1 MVIDWYSPIA
11 EGERLAKAGD
21 ARVIVIGGLADS
33 LINFRGTLLRRL
45 VAEGHHVT
53 ACAPDAADGVRRQL
67 AALGVAYRH
76 VPIQRAGMNPM
87 RDVTTLR
94 ALAALYREVRP
105 DLVLTYTIKPV
116 IYGSLAAR
124 LTGVPRV
131 CSIITGLGYSFGTAT
146 WRQRALNPVVRSL
159 FRLALAHNEV
169 VFFQNPDDLRQFV
182 DAGLANDRQAVLVNG
197 SGVDLEHFS
206 VAPLPEGT
214 PAFLLATRLLWE
226 KGVGEYVEA
235 ARRLKARYPTARFR
249 LLGPLDPNPAA
260 VSRAQV
266 DAWSDEGV
274 IEYLG
279 SANDVRPAIADASV
293 FVLPSAY
300 REGTP
305 RAVLEAMAMGRAV
318 ITTDAPGCRETV
330 TRGENGFLVPMRDSA
345 ALADAMERFLGDP
358 GLVAPMGARS
368 RAIAE
373 EKYDVHL
380 VNRVMMRAMG
390 LGSDG

>member
-1 MVIDWYSPIA
+1 MS
-11 EGERLAKAGD
+11 GD
-21 ARVIVIGGLADS
+21 ARVMVVGGHADS
-33 LINFRGTLLRRL
+33 LIHFRGPLLRQL
-45 VAEGHHVT
+45 VAEGHDVT
-53 ACAPDAADGVRRQL
+53 ACAPDAGADVRREL
-67 AALGVAYRH
+67 AALGIAYRH

-87 RDVTTLR
+87 RDVGTVR
-94 ALAALYREVRP
+94 ALTALYREVQP

-124 LTGVPRV
+124 LSRVPRI
-131 CSIITGLGYSFGTAT
+131 CSLITGLGYSFGTAT
-146 WRQRALNPVVRSL
+146 LRQRALNPVVQSL
-159 FRLALAHNEV
+159 FRFALAHNEV

-182 DAGLANDRQAVLVNG
+182 DAGLASDRQAVLVNG
-197 SGVDLEHFS
+197 SGVDLEHFR

-214 PAFLLATRLLWE
+214 PTFLLTTRLLWE

-235 ARRLKARYPTARFR
+235 ARTLKAKYPTARFR

-260 VSRAQV
+260 VSRAQL
-266 DAWSDEGV
+266 DAWSAEGV

-279 SANDVRPAIADASV
+279 STNDVRPAVADTSV

-305 RAVLEAMAMGRAV
+305 RSILEAMAMGRAI

-330 TRGENGFLVPMRDSA
+330 RGDENGFLVPVSDSI
-345 ALADAMERFLGDP
+345 ALAGAMERFLRDP
-358 GLVAPMGARS
+358 GLVAPMGMRS

-390 LGSDG
+390 LSAEA

>member
-1 MVIDWYSPIA
+1 
-11 EGERLAKAGD
+11 
-21 ARVIVIGGLADS
+21 
-33 LINFRGTLLRRL
+33 LIHFRGPLLQRL
-45 VAEGHHVT
+45 VAEGHEVT
-53 ACAPDAADGVRRQL
+53 ACAPDASAAIRREL
-67 AALGVAYRH
+67 AALGVTYRH

-87 RDVTTLR
+87 RDVGTVR
-94 ALAALYREVRP
+94 ALATLYREVQP

-124 LTGVPRV
+124 VAGVPRV

-159 FRLALAHNEV
+159 FRFALSHNEV

-182 DAGLANDRQAVLVNG
+182 DAGLASDRQAVLVNG
-197 SGVDLEHFS
+197 SGVDLEHFR

-214 PAFLLATRLLWE
+214 PVFLLTTRLLWE
-226 KGVGEYVEA
+226 KGVGEYVAA
-235 ARRLKARYPTARFR
+235 ARSLKAKYPTARFR

-260 VSRAQV
+260 VSRVQL
-266 DAWSDEGV
+266 DAWTTEGV

-279 SANDVRPAIADASV
+279 STNDVRPAIADASV

-305 RAVLEAMAMGRAV
+305 RSILEAMSMGRPI

-330 TRGENGFLVPMRDSA
+330 RRDENGFLVPMSDWT
-345 ALADAMERFLGDP
+345 ALADAMERFLRDP
-358 GLVAPMGARS
+358 ERVAPMGARS

-380 VNRVMMRAMG
+380 VNRMMMRAMG
-390 LGSDG
+390 LTSDA

>member
-1 MVIDWYSPIA
+1 MS
-11 EGERLAKAGD
+11 GD
-21 ARVIVIGGLADS
+21 ARVMVVGGHADS
-33 LINFRGTLLRRL
+33 LIHFRGPLLRRL
-45 VAEGHHVT
+45 VAEGHDVT
-53 ACAPDAADGVRRQL
+53 ACAPDAGADVRREL
-67 AALGVAYRH
+67 AALGIAYRH

-87 RDVTTLR
+87 RDVGTVR
-94 ALAALYREVRP
+94 ALTALYREVQP

-124 LTGVPRV
+124 LSRVPRI
-131 CSIITGLGYSFGTAT
+131 CSLITGLGYSFGTAT
-146 WRQRALNPVVRSL
+146 LRQRALNPVVQSL
-159 FRLALAHNEV
+159 FRFALAHNEV

-182 DAGLANDRQAVLVNG
+182 DAGLASDRQAVLVNG
-197 SGVDLEHFS
+197 SGVDLEHFR

-214 PAFLLATRLLWE
+214 PTFLLTTRLLWE

-235 ARRLKARYPTARFR
+235 ARTLKAKYPTARFR

-260 VSRAQV
+260 VSRAQL
-266 DAWSDEGV
+266 DAWTAEGV

-279 SANDVRPAIADASV
+279 STNDVRPAIADTSV

-305 RAVLEAMAMGRAV
+305 RSILEAMAMGRAI

-330 TRGENGFLVPMRDSA
+330 RGDENGFLVPVSDSI
-345 ALADAMERFLGDP
+345 ALAGAMERFLRDP
-358 GLVAPMGARS
+358 GLVAPMGMRS

-390 LGSDG
+390 LSAEA

>member
-1 MVIDWYSPIA
+1 MS
-11 EGERLAKAGD
+11 GD
-21 ARVIVIGGLADS
+21 ARVMVVGGHADS
-33 LINFRGTLLRRL
+33 LIHFRGPLLRQL
-45 VAEGHHVT
+45 VAEGHDVT
-53 ACAPDAADGVRRQL
+53 ACAPDAGADVRREL
-67 AALGVAYRH
+67 AALGIAYRH

-87 RDVTTLR
+87 RDVGTVR
-94 ALAALYREVRP
+94 ALTALYREVQP

-124 LTGVPRV
+124 LSRVPRI
-131 CSIITGLGYSFGTAT
+131 CSLITGLGYSFGTAT
-146 WRQRALNPVVRSL
+146 LRQRALNPVVQSL
-159 FRLALAHNEV
+159 FRFALAHNEV

-182 DAGLANDRQAVLVNG
+182 DAGLASDRQAVLVNG
-197 SGVDLEHFS
+197 SGVDLEHFR

-214 PAFLLATRLLWE
+214 PTFLLTTRLLWE

-235 ARRLKARYPTARFR
+235 ARTLKAKYPTARFR

-260 VSRAQV
+260 VSRAQL
-266 DAWSDEGV
+266 DAWSAEGV

-279 SANDVRPAIADASV
+279 STNDVRPAVADTSV

-305 RAVLEAMAMGRAV
+305 RSILEAMAMGRAI

-330 TRGENGFLVPMRDSA
+330 RGDENGFLVPVSDSI
-345 ALADAMERFLGDP
+345 ALASAMERFLRDP
-358 GLVAPMGARS
+358 GLVAPMGVRS

-390 LGSDG
+390 LSAEA

>member
-1 MVIDWYSPIA
+1 MS
-11 EGERLAKAGD
+11 GD
-21 ARVIVIGGLADS
+21 ARVMVVGGHADS
-33 LINFRGTLLRRL
+33 LIHFRGPLLRQL
-45 VAEGHHVT
+45 VAEGHDVT
-53 ACAPDAADGVRRQL
+53 ACAPDAGADVRREL
-67 AALGVAYRH
+67 AALGIAYRH

-87 RDVTTLR
+87 RDVGTVR
-94 ALAALYREVRP
+94 ALTALYREVQP

-124 LTGVPRV
+124 LSRVPRI
-131 CSIITGLGYSFGTAT
+131 CSLITGLGYSFGTAT
-146 WRQRALNPVVRSL
+146 LRQRALNPVVQSL
-159 FRLALAHNEV
+159 FRFALAHNEV

-182 DAGLANDRQAVLVNG
+182 DAGLASDRQAVLVNG
-197 SGVDLEHFS
+197 SGVDLEHFR

-214 PAFLLATRLLWE
+214 PTFLLTTRLLWE

-235 ARRLKARYPTARFR
+235 ARTLKAKYPTARFR

-260 VSRAQV
+260 VSRAQL
-266 DAWSDEGV
+266 DAWSAEGV

-279 SANDVRPAIADASV
+279 STNDVRPAVADTSV

-305 RAVLEAMAMGRAV
+305 RSILEAMAMGRAI

-330 TRGENGFLVPMRDSA
+330 RGDENGFLVPVSDSI
-345 ALADAMERFLGDP
+345 ALTSAMERFLRDP
-358 GLVAPMGARS
+358 GLVAPMGVRS

-390 LGSDG
+390 LSAEA

>member
-1 MVIDWYSPIA
+1 MS
-11 EGERLAKAGD
+11 GD
-21 ARVIVIGGLADS
+21 ARVMVIGGHADS
-33 LINFRGTLLRRL
+33 LIHFRGPLLRRL
-45 VAEGHHVT
+45 VAEGHDVT
-53 ACAPDAADGVRRQL
+53 ACAPDAGADVRREL
-67 AALGVAYRH
+67 AALGIAYRH

-87 RDVTTLR
+87 RDVGTVR
-94 ALAALYREVRP
+94 ALTALYREVQP

-124 LTGVPRV
+124 LSRVPRI
-131 CSIITGLGYSFGTAT
+131 CSLITGLGYSFGTAT
-146 WRQRALNPVVRSL
+146 LRQRALNPVVQSL
-159 FRLALAHNEV
+159 FRFALAHNEV

-182 DAGLANDRQAVLVNG
+182 DAGLASDRQAVLVNG
-197 SGVDLEHFS
+197 SGVDLEHFR

-214 PAFLLATRLLWE
+214 PTFLLTTRLLWE

-235 ARRLKARYPTARFR
+235 ARTLKAKYPTARFR

-260 VSRAQV
+260 VSRAQL
-266 DAWSDEGV
+266 DAWSAEGV

-279 SANDVRPAIADASV
+279 STNDVRPAIADTSV

-305 RAVLEAMAMGRAV
+305 RSILEAMAMGRAI

-330 TRGENGFLVPMRDSA
+330 RGDENGFLVPVSDSI
-345 ALADAMERFLGDP
+345 ALASAMERFLRDP
-358 GLVAPMGARS
+358 GLVAPMGMRS

-390 LGSDG
+390 LSAEA

>member
-1 MVIDWYSPIA
+1 MS
-11 EGERLAKAGD
+11 GD
-21 ARVIVIGGLADS
+21 ARVMVVGGLADS
-33 LINFRGTLLRRL
+33 LINFRGPLLRRL
-45 VAEGHHVT
+45 VAEGHDVT
-53 ACAPDAADGVRRQL
+53 ACAPDAGAGVRREL
-67 AALGVAYRH
+67 AALGVSYRH

-87 RDVTTLR
+87 RDVGTVR
-94 ALAALYREVRP
+94 ALTALYREVQP

-124 LTGVPRV
+124 LSGVPRI
-131 CSIITGLGYSFGTAT
+131 CSLITGLGYSFGNAT
-146 WRQRALNPVVRSL
+146 LRQRALNPVVRSL
-159 FRLALAHNEV
+159 FRFALAHNEV

-182 DAGLANDRQAVLVNG
+182 DAGLASDRQAVLVNG
-197 SGVDLEHFS
+197 SGVDLEHFR

-214 PAFLLATRLLWE
+214 PTFLLTTRLLWE

-235 ARRLKARYPTARFR
+235 ARSLKAKYPAARFR

-260 VSRAQV
+260 VSRAQL
-266 DAWSDEGV
+266 DAWSAEGV

-279 SANDVRPAIADASV
+279 STDDVRPAIADTSV

-305 RAVLEAMAMGRAV
+305 RSILEAMAMGRAI

-330 TRGENGFLVPMRDSA
+330 RGDENGFLVPMSDSI
-345 ALADAMERFLGDP
+345 ALASAMERFLRDP

-390 LGSDG
+390 LGADA

>member
-1 MVIDWYSPIA
+1 MS
-11 EGERLAKAGD
+11 GD
-21 ARVIVIGGLADS
+21 ARVMVVGGHAES
-33 LINFRGTLLRRL
+33 LIHFRGPLLRRL
-45 VAEGHHVT
+45 VAEGHDVT
-53 ACAPDAADGVRRQL
+53 ACAPDAAADVRREL
-67 AALGVAYRH
+67 AALGIAYRH

-87 RDVTTLR
+87 RDVGTVR
-94 ALAALYREVRP
+94 ALTALYREVQP

-124 LTGVPRV
+124 LSRVPRI
-131 CSIITGLGYSFGTAT
+131 CSLITGLGYSFGTAT
-146 WRQRALNPVVRSL
+146 LRQRALNPVVQSL
-159 FRLALAHNEV
+159 FRFALAHNEV

-182 DAGLANDRQAVLVNG
+182 DAGLASDRQAVLVNG
-197 SGVDLEHFS
+197 SGVDLEHFR

-214 PAFLLATRLLWE
+214 PTFLLTTRLLWE

-235 ARRLKARYPTARFR
+235 ARTLKAKYPTARFR

-260 VSRAQV
+260 VSRAQL
-266 DAWSDEGV
+266 DAWSAEGV

-279 SANDVRPAIADASV
+279 STNDVRPAIADTSV

-305 RAVLEAMAMGRAV
+305 RSILEAMAMGRAIV
-318 ITTDAPGCRETV
+318 TTDAPGCRETV
-330 TRGENGFLVPMRDSA
+330 RGDENGFLVPVSDSI
-345 ALADAMERFLGDP
+345 ALASAMERFLRDP
-358 GLVAPMGARS
+358 GLVAPMGVRS

-390 LGSDG
+390 LSAEA

>member
-1 MVIDWYSPIA
+1 MS
-11 EGERLAKAGD
+11 GD
-21 ARVIVIGGLADS
+21 ARVMVVGGHADS
-33 LINFRGTLLRRL
+33 LIHFRGPLLRRL
-45 VAEGHHVT
+45 VAEGHDVT
-53 ACAPDAADGVRRQL
+53 ACAPDAGADVRREL
-67 AALGVAYRH
+67 AALGIAYRH

-87 RDVTTLR
+87 RDVGTVR
-94 ALAALYREVRP
+94 ALTALYREVQP

-124 LTGVPRV
+124 LSRVPRI
-131 CSIITGLGYSFGTAT
+131 CSLITGLGYSFGTAT
-146 WRQRALNPVVRSL
+146 LRQRALNPVVQSL
-159 FRLALAHNEV
+159 FRFALAHNEV

-182 DAGLANDRQAVLVNG
+182 DAGLASDRQAVLVNG
-197 SGVDLEHFS
+197 SGVDLEHFR

-214 PAFLLATRLLWE
+214 PTFLLTTRLLWE

-235 ARRLKARYPTARFR
+235 ARTLKAKYPTARFR

-260 VSRAQV
+260 VSRAQL
-266 DAWSDEGV
+266 DAWSAEGV

-279 SANDVRPAIADASV
+279 STNDVRPAIADTSV

-305 RAVLEAMAMGRAV
+305 RSILEAMAMGRAI

-330 TRGENGFLVPMRDSA
+330 RGDENGFLVPVSDSI
-345 ALADAMERFLGDP
+345 ALASAMERFLRDP
-358 GLVAPMGARS
+358 GLVAPMGMRS

-390 LGSDG
+390 LSAEA

>member
-1 MVIDWYSPIA
+1 MS
-11 EGERLAKAGD
+11 GD
-21 ARVIVIGGLADS
+21 ARVMVVGGHADS
-33 LINFRGTLLRRL
+33 LIHFRGPLLRRL
-45 VAEGHHVT
+45 VAEGHDVT
-53 ACAPDAADGVRRQL
+53 ACAPDAGADVRREL
-67 AALGVAYRH
+67 AALGIAYRH

-87 RDVTTLR
+87 RDVGTVR
-94 ALAALYREVRP
+94 ALTALYREVQP

-124 LTGVPRV
+124 LSRVPRI
-131 CSIITGLGYSFGTAT
+131 CSLITGLGYSFGTAT
-146 WRQRALNPVVRSL
+146 LRQRALNPVVQSL
-159 FRLALAHNEV
+159 FRFALAHNEV
-169 VFFQNPDDLRQFV
+169 IFFQNPDDLRQFV
-182 DAGLANDRQAVLVNG
+182 DAGLASDRQAVLVNG
-197 SGVDLEHFS
+197 SGVDLEHFR

-214 PAFLLATRLLWE
+214 PTFLLTTRLLWE

-235 ARRLKARYPTARFR
+235 ARTLKAKYPTARFR

-260 VSRAQV
+260 VSRAQL
-266 DAWSDEGV
+266 DAWSAEGV

-279 SANDVRPAIADASV
+279 STNDVRPAIADTSV

-305 RAVLEAMAMGRAV
+305 RSILEAMAMGRAI

-330 TRGENGFLVPMRDSA
+330 RGDENGFLVPVSDSI
-345 ALADAMERFLGDP
+345 ALAGAMERFLRDP
-358 GLVAPMGARS
+358 GLVAPMGMRS

-390 LGSDG
+390 LSAEA

>member
-1 MVIDWYSPIA
+1 M
-11 EGERLAKAGD
+11 RGD
-21 ARVIVIGGLADS
+21 ARVMVVGGLADS
-33 LINFRGTLLRRL
+33 LINFRGPLLRRL
-45 VAEGHHVT
+45 VAEGHDVT
-53 ACAPDAADGVRRQL
+53 ACAPDAAAGVRREL

-87 RDVTTLR
+87 RDVGTMR
-94 ALAALYREVRP
+94 ALAALYREVQP

-124 LTGVPRV
+124 LAGVPHV
-131 CSIITGLGYSFGTAT
+131 CSMITGLGYSFGTAT

-159 FRLALAHNEV
+159 FRFALAHNEV

-182 DAGLANDRQAVLVNG
+182 DAGLTNDRQAVLVNG

-206 VAPLPEGT
+206 VASLPVGT
-214 PAFLLATRLLWE
+214 PTFLLITRLLWE

-266 DAWSDEGV
+266 DAWSAEGV

-279 SANDVRPAIADASV
+279 STNDVRPAIADASV

-305 RAVLEAMAMGRAV
+305 RAVLEAMAMGRAI

-330 TRGENGFLVPMRDSA
+330 ARGENGFLIPTKDST
-345 ALADAMERFLGDP
+345 ALAEAMERFLRDP

-390 LGSDG
+390 LSSDAEGASR

>member
-1 MVIDWYSPIA
+1 MS
-11 EGERLAKAGD
+11 GD
-21 ARVIVIGGLADS
+21 ARVMVVGGHADS
-33 LINFRGTLLRRL
+33 LIHFRGPLLRRL
-45 VAEGHHVT
+45 VAEGHDVT
-53 ACAPDAADGVRRQL
+53 ACAPDAGADVRREL
-67 AALGVAYRH
+67 AALGIAYRH

-87 RDVTTLR
+87 RDVGTVR
-94 ALAALYREVRP
+94 ALTALYREVQP

-124 LTGVPRV
+124 LSRVPRI
-131 CSIITGLGYSFGTAT
+131 CSLITGLGYSFGTAT
-146 WRQRALNPVVRSL
+146 LRQRALNPVVQSL
-159 FRLALAHNEV
+159 FRFALAHNEV

-182 DAGLANDRQAVLVNG
+182 DAGLASDRQAVLVNG
-197 SGVDLEHFS
+197 SGVDLEHFR

-214 PAFLLATRLLWE
+214 PTFLLTTRLLWE

-235 ARRLKARYPTARFR
+235 ARTLKAKYPTARFR

-260 VSRAQV
+260 VSRAQL
-266 DAWSDEGV
+266 DAWSAEGV

-279 SANDVRPAIADASV
+279 STNDVRPAVADTSV

-305 RAVLEAMAMGRAV
+305 RSILEAMAMGRAI

-330 TRGENGFLVPMRDSA
+330 RGDENGFLVPVSDSI
-345 ALADAMERFLGDP
+345 ALAGAMERFLRDP
-358 GLVAPMGARS
+358 GLVAPMGVRS

-390 LGSDG
+390 LSAEA

>member
-1 MVIDWYSPIA
+1 MS
-11 EGERLAKAGD
+11 GD
-21 ARVIVIGGLADS
+21 ARVMVVGGHADS
-33 LINFRGTLLRRL
+33 LIHFRGPLLRRL
-45 VAEGHHVT
+45 VAEGHDVT
-53 ACAPDAADGVRRQL
+53 ACAPDAGADVRREL
-67 AALGVAYRH
+67 AALGIAYRH

-87 RDVTTLR
+87 RDVGTVR
-94 ALAALYREVRP
+94 ALTALYREVQP

-124 LTGVPRV
+124 LSRVPRI
-131 CSIITGLGYSFGTAT
+131 CSLITGLGYSFGTAT
-146 WRQRALNPVVRSL
+146 LRQRALNPVVQSL
-159 FRLALAHNEV
+159 FRFALAHNEV

-182 DAGLANDRQAVLVNG
+182 DAGLASDRQAVLVNG
-197 SGVDLEHFS
+197 SGVDLEHFR

-214 PAFLLATRLLWE
+214 PTFLLTTRLLWE

-235 ARRLKARYPTARFR
+235 ARTLKAKYPTARFR

-260 VSRAQV
+260 VSRAQL
-266 DAWSDEGV
+266 DAWSAEGV

-279 SANDVRPAIADASV
+279 STNDVRPAVADTSV

-305 RAVLEAMAMGRAV
+305 RSILEAMAMGRAI

-330 TRGENGFLVPMRDSA
+330 RGDENGFLVPVSDSI
-345 ALADAMERFLGDP
+345 ALASAMERFLRDP
-358 GLVAPMGARS
+358 GLVAPMGVRS

-390 LGSDG
+390 LSAEA

>member
-1 MVIDWYSPIA
+1 MS
-11 EGERLAKAGD
+11 GD
-21 ARVIVIGGLADS
+21 ARVMVIGGHADS
-33 LINFRGTLLRRL
+33 LIHFRGPLLRRL
-45 VAEGHHVT
+45 VAEGHDVT
-53 ACAPDAADGVRRQL
+53 ACAPDAGADVRREL
-67 AALGVAYRH
+67 AALGIAYRH

-87 RDVTTLR
+87 RDVGTVR
-94 ALAALYREVRP
+94 ALTALYREVQP

-124 LTGVPRV
+124 LSRVPRI
-131 CSIITGLGYSFGTAT
+131 CSLITGLGYSFGTAT
-146 WRQRALNPVVRSL
+146 LRQRALNPVVQSL
-159 FRLALAHNEV
+159 FRFALAHNEV

-182 DAGLANDRQAVLVNG
+182 DAGLASDRQAVLVNG
-197 SGVDLEHFS
+197 SGVDLEHFR

-214 PAFLLATRLLWE
+214 PTFLLTTRLLWE

-235 ARRLKARYPTARFR
+235 ARTLKAKYPTARFR

-260 VSRAQV
+260 VSRAQL
-266 DAWSDEGV
+266 DAWSAEGV

-279 SANDVRPAIADASV
+279 STNDVRPAIADTSV

-305 RAVLEAMAMGRAV
+305 RSILEAMAMGRAI

-330 TRGENGFLVPMRDSA
+330 RGDENGFLVPVSDSI
-345 ALADAMERFLGDP
+345 ALASAMERFLRDP
-358 GLVAPMGARS
+358 GLVAPMGVRS

-390 LGSDG
+390 LSAEA

>member
-1 MVIDWYSPIA
+1 MS
-11 EGERLAKAGD
+11 GD
-21 ARVIVIGGLADS
+21 ARVMVVGGHADS
-33 LINFRGTLLRRL
+33 LIHFRGPLLRRL
-45 VAEGHHVT
+45 VAEGHDVT
-53 ACAPDAADGVRRQL
+53 ACAPDAGADVRREL
-67 AALGVAYRH
+67 AALGIAYRH

-87 RDVTTLR
+87 RDVGTVR
-94 ALAALYREVRP
+94 ALTALYREVQP

-124 LTGVPRV
+124 LSRVPRI
-131 CSIITGLGYSFGTAT
+131 CSLITGLGYSFGTAT
-146 WRQRALNPVVRSL
+146 LRQRALNPVVQSL
-159 FRLALAHNEV
+159 FRFALAHNEV

-182 DAGLANDRQAVLVNG
+182 DAGLASDRQAVLVNG
-197 SGVDLEHFS
+197 SGVDLEHFR

-214 PAFLLATRLLWE
+214 PTFLLTTRLLWE

-235 ARRLKARYPTARFR
+235 ARTLKAKYPTARFR

-260 VSRAQV
+260 VSRAQL
-266 DAWSDEGV
+266 DAWSAEGV

-279 SANDVRPAIADASV
+279 STNDVRPAIADTSV

-305 RAVLEAMAMGRAV
+305 RSILEAMAMGRAI

-330 TRGENGFLVPMRDSA
+330 RGDENGFLVPVSDSI
-345 ALADAMERFLGDP
+345 ALAGAMERFLRDP
-358 GLVAPMGARS
+358 GLVAPMGVRS

-390 LGSDG
+390 LSAEA

>member
-1 MVIDWYSPIA
+1 MV
-11 EGERLAKAGD
+11 
-21 ARVIVIGGLADS
+21 VGGHADS
-33 LINFRGTLLRRL
+33 LIHFRGPLLRRL
-45 VAEGHHVT
+45 VAEGHDVT
-53 ACAPDAADGVRRQL
+53 ACAPDAGADVRREL
-67 AALGVAYRH
+67 AALGIAYRH

-87 RDVTTLR
+87 RDVGTVR
-94 ALAALYREVRP
+94 ALTALYREVQP

-124 LTGVPRV
+124 LSRVPRI
-131 CSIITGLGYSFGTAT
+131 CSLITGLGYSFGTAT
-146 WRQRALNPVVRSL
+146 LRQRALNPVVQSL
-159 FRLALAHNEV
+159 FRFALAHNEV

-182 DAGLANDRQAVLVNG
+182 DAGLASDRQAVLVNG
-197 SGVDLEHFS
+197 SGVDLEHFR

-214 PAFLLATRLLWE
+214 PTFLLTTRLLWE

-235 ARRLKARYPTARFR
+235 ARNLKAKYPTARFR

-260 VSRAQV
+260 VSRAQL
-266 DAWSDEGV
+266 DAWSAEGV

-279 SANDVRPAIADASV
+279 STNDVRPAIADTSV

-305 RAVLEAMAMGRAV
+305 RSILEAMAMGRAI

-330 TRGENGFLVPMRDSA
+330 RGDENGFLVPVSDSI
-345 ALADAMERFLGDP
+345 ALAGAMERFLRDP
-358 GLVAPMGARS
+358 GLVAPMGMRS

-390 LGSDG
+390 LSAEA

>member
-1 MVIDWYSPIA
+1 MSS
-11 EGERLAKAGD
+11 G
-21 ARVIVIGGLADS
+21 ARVMVVGGHADS
-33 LINFRGTLLRRL
+33 LIHFRGPLLRRL
-45 VAEGHHVT
+45 VAEGHAVT
-53 ACAPDAADGVRRQL
+53 GCAPDAGADVRRKL

-87 RDVTTLR
+87 RDAGTVR
-94 ALAALYREVRP
+94 ALTALYREVQP

-124 LTGVPRV
+124 LSRVPRI
-131 CSIITGLGYSFGTAT
+131 CSLITGLGYSFGTT
-146 WRQRALNPVVRSL
+146 TLRQRALNPVVRSL
-159 FRLALAHNEV
+159 FRFALAHNEV

-182 DAGLANDRQAVLVNG
+182 DAGLASDRQAVLVNG
-197 SGVDLEHFS
+197 SGVDLEHFC

-214 PAFLLATRLLWE
+214 PTFLLTTRLLWE

-235 ARRLKARYPTARFR
+235 ARSLKAKYPTARFR

-260 VSRAQV
+260 VSRAQL
-266 DAWSDEGV
+266 DAWSAEGV

-279 SANDVRPAIADASV
+279 STNDVRLAIADTSV

-305 RAVLEAMAMGRAV
+305 RSILEAMAMGRAI

-330 TRGENGFLVPMRDSA
+330 RRDENGFLVPVSDSI
-345 ALADAMERFLGDP
+345 ALASAMERFLRDP

-390 LGSDG
+390 LSANA

>member
-1 MVIDWYSPIA
+1 MS
-11 EGERLAKAGD
+11 GD
-21 ARVIVIGGLADS
+21 ARVMVVGGHADS
-33 LINFRGTLLRRL
+33 LIHFRGPLLRQL
-45 VAEGHHVT
+45 VAEGHDVT
-53 ACAPDAADGVRRQL
+53 ACAPDAGADVRREL
-67 AALGVAYRH
+67 AALGIAYRH

-87 RDVTTLR
+87 RDVGTVR
-94 ALAALYREVRP
+94 ALTALYREVQP

-124 LTGVPRV
+124 LSRVPRI
-131 CSIITGLGYSFGTAT
+131 CSLITGLGYSFGTAT
-146 WRQRALNPVVRSL
+146 LRQRALNPVVQSL
-159 FRLALAHNEV
+159 FRFALAHNEV

-182 DAGLANDRQAVLVNG
+182 DAGLASDRQAVLVNG
-197 SGVDLEHFS
+197 SGVDLEHFR

-214 PAFLLATRLLWE
+214 PTFLLTTRLLWE

-235 ARRLKARYPTARFR
+235 ARTLKAKYPTARFR

-260 VSRAQV
+260 VSRAQL
-266 DAWSDEGV
+266 DAWSAEGV

-279 SANDVRPAIADASV
+279 STNDVRPAIADTSV

-305 RAVLEAMAMGRAV
+305 RSILEAMAMGRAI

-330 TRGENGFLVPMRDSA
+330 RGDENGFLVPVSDSI
-345 ALADAMERFLGDP
+345 ALASAMERFLRDP
-358 GLVAPMGARS
+358 GLVAPMGVRS

-390 LGSDG
+390 LSAEA

>member
-1 MVIDWYSPIA
+1 MS
-11 EGERLAKAGD
+11 GD
-21 ARVIVIGGLADS
+21 ARVMVIGGHADS
-33 LINFRGTLLRRL
+33 LIHFRGPLLRQL
-45 VAEGHHVT
+45 VAEGHDVT
-53 ACAPDAADGVRRQL
+53 ACAPDAGADVRREL
-67 AALGVAYRH
+67 AALGIAYRH

-87 RDVTTLR
+87 RDVGTVR
-94 ALAALYREVRP
+94 ALTALYREVQP

-124 LTGVPRV
+124 LSRVPRI
-131 CSIITGLGYSFGTAT
+131 CSLITGLGYSFGTAT
-146 WRQRALNPVVRSL
+146 LRQRALNPVVQSL
-159 FRLALAHNEV
+159 FRFALAHNEV

-182 DAGLANDRQAVLVNG
+182 DAGLASDRQAVLVNG
-197 SGVDLEHFS
+197 SGVDLEHFR

-214 PAFLLATRLLWE
+214 PTFLLTTRLLWE

-235 ARRLKARYPTARFR
+235 ARTLKAKYPTARFR

-260 VSRAQV
+260 VSRAQL
-266 DAWSDEGV
+266 DAWSAEGV

-279 SANDVRPAIADASV
+279 STNDVRPAVADTSV

-305 RAVLEAMAMGRAV
+305 RSILEAMAMGRAI

-330 TRGENGFLVPMRDSA
+330 RGDENGFLVPVSDSI
-345 ALADAMERFLGDP
+345 ALASAMERFLRDP
-358 GLVAPMGARS
+358 GLVAPMGVRS

-390 LGSDG
+390 LSAEA

>member
-1 MVIDWYSPIA
+1 MS
-11 EGERLAKAGD
+11 GD
-21 ARVIVIGGLADS
+21 ARVMVVGGHADS
-33 LINFRGTLLRRL
+33 LIHFRGPLLRRL
-45 VAEGHHVT
+45 VAEGHDVT
-53 ACAPDAADGVRRQL
+53 ACAPDAGADVRREL
-67 AALGVAYRH
+67 AALGIAYRH

-87 RDVTTLR
+87 RDVGTVR
-94 ALAALYREVRP
+94 ALTALYREVQP

-124 LTGVPRV
+124 LSRVPRI
-131 CSIITGLGYSFGTAT
+131 CSLITGLGYSFGTAT
-146 WRQRALNPVVRSL
+146 LRQRALNPVVQSL
-159 FRLALAHNEV
+159 FRFALAHNEV

-182 DAGLANDRQAVLVNG
+182 DAGLASDRQAVLVNG
-197 SGVDLEHFS
+197 SGVDLEHFR

-214 PAFLLATRLLWE
+214 PTFLLTTRLLWE

-235 ARRLKARYPTARFR
+235 ARTLKAKYPTARFR

-260 VSRAQV
+260 VSRAQL
-266 DAWSDEGV
+266 DAWSAEGV

-279 SANDVRPAIADASV
+279 STNDVRPAIADTSV

-305 RAVLEAMAMGRAV
+305 RSILEAMAMGRAI

-330 TRGENGFLVPMRDSA
+330 RGDENGFLVPVSDSI
-345 ALADAMERFLGDP
+345 ALASAMERFLRDP
-358 GLVAPMGARS
+358 GLVAPMGVRS

-390 LGSDG
+390 LSAEA

>member
-1 MVIDWYSPIA
+1 MS
-11 EGERLAKAGD
+11 GD
-21 ARVIVIGGLADS
+21 ARVMVVGGHADS
-33 LINFRGTLLRRL
+33 LIHFRGPLLRRL
-45 VAEGHHVT
+45 VAEGHEVT
-53 ACAPDAADGVRRQL
+53 ACAPDAAAGVRREL

-87 RDVTTLR
+87 RDVGTVR
-94 ALAALYREVRP
+94 ALTALYREVQP

-124 LTGVPRV
+124 LSRVPRI
-131 CSIITGLGYSFGTAT
+131 CSLITGLGYSFGTAT
-146 WRQRALNPVVRSL
+146 LRQRALNPVVRSL
-159 FRLALAHNEV
+159 FRFALAHNDV

-182 DAGLANDRQAVLVNG
+182 DAGLASDRQAVLVNG
-197 SGVDLEHFS
+197 SGVDLDHFR

-214 PAFLLATRLLWE
+214 PTFLLTTRLLWE

-235 ARRLKARYPTARFR
+235 ARSLKANYPTARFR

-260 VSRAQV
+260 VSRAQL
-266 DAWSDEGV
+266 DAWSAEGV

-279 SANDVRPAIADASV
+279 STSDVRPAIADTSV

-305 RAVLEAMAMGRAV
+305 RSILEAMSMGRAI

-330 TRGENGFLVPMRDSA
+330 RVDENGFLVPVSDSI
-345 ALADAMERFLGDP
+345 ALADAMERFLRDP

-390 LGSDG
+390 LSADA

>member
-1 MVIDWYSPIA
+1 MS
-11 EGERLAKAGD
+11 GD
-21 ARVIVIGGLADS
+21 ARVMVIGGHADS
-33 LINFRGTLLRRL
+33 LIHFRGPLLRRL
-45 VAEGHHVT
+45 VAEGHDVT
-53 ACAPDAADGVRRQL
+53 ACAPDAGADVRREL
-67 AALGVAYRH
+67 AALGIAYRH

-87 RDVTTLR
+87 RDVGTVR
-94 ALAALYREVRP
+94 ALTALYREVQP

-124 LTGVPRV
+124 LSRVPRI
-131 CSIITGLGYSFGTAT
+131 CSLITGLGYSFGTAT
-146 WRQRALNPVVRSL
+146 LRQRALNPVVQSL
-159 FRLALAHNEV
+159 FRFALAHNEV

-182 DAGLANDRQAVLVNG
+182 DAGLASDRQAVLVNG
-197 SGVDLEHFS
+197 SGVDLEHFR

-214 PAFLLATRLLWE
+214 PTFLLTTRLLWE

-235 ARRLKARYPTARFR
+235 ARTLKAKYPTARFR

-260 VSRAQV
+260 VSRAQL
-266 DAWSDEGV
+266 DAWSAEGV

-279 SANDVRPAIADASV
+279 STNDVRPAVADTSV

-305 RAVLEAMAMGRAV
+305 RSILEAMAMGRAI

-330 TRGENGFLVPMRDSA
+330 RGDENGFLVPVSDSI
-345 ALADAMERFLGDP
+345 ALAGAMERFLRDP
-358 GLVAPMGARS
+358 GLVAPMGVRS

-390 LGSDG
+390 LSAEA

>member
-1 MVIDWYSPIA
+1 M
-11 EGERLAKAGD
+11 RRD
-21 ARVIVIGGLADS
+21 ARVMVVGGFADS
-33 LINFRGTLLRRL
+33 LINFRGPLLRRL
-45 VAEGHHVT
+45 VTEGHSVT
-53 ACAPDAADGVRRQL
+53 ACAPDAAVGVRREL

-76 VPIQRAGMNPM
+76 VPIQRASMNPM
-87 RDVTTLR
+87 RDVGTVR
-94 ALAALYREVRP
+94 ALAALYREIQP

-116 IYGSLAAR
+116 IYGSVAAR
-124 LTGVPRV
+124 LAGVPRV
-131 CSIITGLGYSFGTAT
+131 CSMITGLGYSFGTAT
-146 WRQRALNPVVRSL
+146 WRQRALTPVVRSL
-159 FRLALAHNEV
+159 FRFALAHNEV

-182 DAGLANDRQAVLVNG
+182 EAGLANDRQAVLVNG
-197 SGVDLEHFS
+197 SGVDLERFS
-206 VAPLPEGT
+206 VAPLPEGA
-214 PAFLLATRLLWE
+214 PAFLLVTRLLWE

-235 ARRLKARYPTARFR
+235 ARRLKARYPGARFR

-260 VSRAQV
+260 VSRAQL
-266 DAWSDEGV
+266 DAWCAEGV

-279 SANDVRPAIADASV
+279 STNDVRPAIADASV

-305 RAVLEAMAMGRAV
+305 RSVLEAMSMGRAI

-330 TRGENGFLVPMRDSA
+330 RGDENGFLVPMSDSI
-345 ALADAMERFLGDP
+345 ALADAMEKFLRDP

-390 LGSDG
+390 LGSEP